1 MPRVCV
7 RGTILK
13 KHAFYLI
20 FYLQTSHVKILISI
34 NYSTNARDV
43 NNNGFALILIYSFI
57 IRKET
62 FN

>member
-13 KHAFYLI
+13 KHVFYLI

-43 NNNGFALILIYSFI
+43 NNNGFA
-57 IRKET
+57 
-62 FN
+62 

>member
-1 MPRVCV
+1 MPSVRV
-7 RGTILK
+7 RGTILE

-20 FYLQTSHVKILISI
+20 FYLQTSHVKILNSI
-34 NYSTNARDV
+34 NYSVNARDV
-43 NNNGFALILIYSFI
+43 KNSGFAWILIYSFI